1 LPLPEED
8 RAWLRDQG
16 VVFTEDI
23 DSAAGS
29 VVVFLGFPLPA
40 AKFTIAATDILTKL
54 PPNYPDSGPDMF
66 WVDPPALLAPNGH
79 EARQTQVR
87 EQLLGRTWQR
97 WSRHFDASSWR
108 TGIDDI
114 QTVYWRIVTALKEA
128 Q

>member
-16 VVFTEDI
+16 IAFTEDR
-23 DSAAGS
+23 DSTAGS
-29 VVVFLGFPLPA
+29 VVVFREFTLPT

-54 PPNYPDSGPDMF
+54 PPNYLDSGPDMF
-66 WVDPPALLAPNGH
+66 WVKPPALLAPDGH

-87 EQLLGRTWQR
+87 EQLLGSTWQR

-114 QTVYWRIVTALKEA
+114 QTVYWRIVAALKEA